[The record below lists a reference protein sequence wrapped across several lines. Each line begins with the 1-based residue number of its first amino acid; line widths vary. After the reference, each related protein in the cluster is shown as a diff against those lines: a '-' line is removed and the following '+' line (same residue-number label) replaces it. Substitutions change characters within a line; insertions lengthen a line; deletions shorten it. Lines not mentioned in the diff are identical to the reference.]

1 MNCGVQFLIKNNIDH
16 MFSKW
21 RPPVLKK
28 KTFADES
35 GEARPG
41 DRAWRELK
49 RRRWKRRKR
58 R

>member
-1 MNCGVQFLIKNNIDH
+1 